1 MFLRVRVVGMLI
13 DKNTKKVML
22 GNIEIKRIMSERGGV
37 LWERMYR
44 WNKYNLKPVYKTVKR
59 KNERWV
65 KITQLP
71 NESTYRYIL
80 NKTSD
85 ELRDMI
91 SDSSVKYK
99 YKEFRSRVD
108 SNSIVIEGK
117 EVVEVTDN
125 VIDHYIQGDFIGE
138 VQSTNK
144 SQYPSN
150 GKSGNYWYV
159 LKN

>member
-1 MFLRVRVVGMLI
+1 MKAQDYKDIKVSNVDIV
-13 DKNTKKVML
+13 KVMA
-22 GNIEIKRIMSERGGV
+22 NNEV
-37 LWERMYR
+37 WWEKMYR

-65 KITQLP
+65 EVSRLP
-71 NESTYRYIL
+71 NEPMYSYVL
-80 NKTSD
+80 LKTSD
-85 ELRDMI
+85 ELRDLI
-91 SDSSVKYK
+91 SGSSAKDKYT
-99 YKEFRSRVD
+99 EFRSRVD
-108 SNSIVIEGK
+108 SNFILIEGK